1 MKTEYEIKSVDE
13 LISIIGEPLDSAK
26 EVERDHLD
34 ESMTEFIARSPMV
47 FLSTVDGDGLLDI
60 SPKGDA
66 PGFVLVD
73 DEKTLHIPDR
83 PGNKL
88 IYGLKNILANKCV
101 GLIFLV
107 PKTRET
113 LRVKGVAK
121 ITKDPELLKRLEAQ
135 GKPPLLCTTVTVDT
149 CFFHC
154 GTAMVRSRLWQ
165 PDTW

>member
-1 MKTEYEIKSVDE
+1 VNTEYEIKSVDE
-13 LISIIGEPLDSAK
+13 LISIIGSPLDSAK
-26 EVERDHLD
+26 EVEKDHLD
-34 ESMTEFIARSPMV
+34 ELMTGFIARSPMV

-66 PGFVLVD
+66 PGFVLVEN
-73 DEKTLHIPDR
+73 EKTLYIPDR

-88 IYGLKNILANKCV
+88 IYGLKNILANRNV
-101 GLIFLV
+101 GMIFVV
-107 PKTRET
+107 PKMRET

-121 ITKDPELLKRLEAQ
+121 ISRDPELLKRLEAQ
-135 GKPPLLCTTVTVDT
+135 GKPPLLCTTITVET